1 MRGFLLL
8 LLWLVVLAQ
17 GAVMYWGYEREQVL
31 SSQVAAL
38 QEQTQTLQ
46 QTLDVQQRQ
55 LTAME
60 QESVSAMVSKANK
73 VIVSG
78 WDAIVD
84 SVESEM
90 VRARA
95 ALTELERTG
104 ANGSASSAA
113 PADQPQ
119 P

>member
-8 LLWLVVLAQ
+8 LLWLVVLVQ
-17 GAVMYWGYEREQVL
+17 GAVIYWGYEREQVL
-31 SSQVAAL
+31 TTQVVAL
-38 QEQTQTLQ
+38 QKQTETLQ
-46 QTLDVQQRQ
+46 QALEAQQRK
-55 LTAME
+55 LAAME

-95 ALTELERTG
+95 ALTELERPETSG
-104 ANGSASSAA
+104 NKSSASSA
-113 PADQPQ
+113 PQSQP
-119 P
+119 